1 MKKSLFL
8 ISMTV
13 SISFLCYP
21 YDLSG
26 QSVVFSEDFSGF
38 TTGTHSSPSTYD
50 QSGTLDNKT
59 TEPDWSGSKV
69 YSAGGEIKLG
79 TADVPGWIEAPS
91 IDLTGYEGIPV
102 LRFDISRWPDDV
114 TSVQVYL
121 NDSPLGES
129 FAPADEFQT
138 VDLPLTDA
146 GLTGKIKFESL
157 SKRFFLDNVQVI
169 AQNVTYITKDDQPY
183 RQVKIFPNPVCDIIH
198 FENLIGYN
206 RLEIRDIYG
215 RIIKSA
221 EIEGRDKLEFY
232 LTGIP
237 PGIYIVRFISD
248 TGCYSSRII
257 KYQQRIR

>member
-1 MKKSLFL
+1 MKKSLLL

-13 SISFLCYP
+13 YISFLCYP
-21 YDLSG
+21 PDLIG

-38 TTGTHSSPSTYD
+38 TTGTHTTPSTYD
-50 QSGTLDNKT
+50 ESGSLDTKT
-59 TEPDWSGSKV
+59 SDPGWSGYKV
-69 YSAGGEIKLG
+69 YSAEGEIKLG
-79 TADVPGWIEAPS
+79 TASIPGWIETPS
-91 IDLTGYEGIPV
+91 IDLAGLQGTAF
-102 LRFDISRWPDDV
+102 LRFDISRWPDDA

-121 NDSPLGES
+121 NGSPLGES

-146 GLTGKIKFESL
+146 GSTGKIKFESL

-169 AQNVTYITKDDQPY
+169 AQNVTYITKDNQPY
-183 RQVKIFPNPVCDIIH
+183 RQVKIFPNPFCDIIH
-198 FENLIGYN
+198 FENLFGYN
-206 RLEIRDIYG
+206 RLEIRDING

-257 KYQQRIR
+257 HYQQRIR